1 MDAIICFIVGDD
13 IGRIGAIYI
22 HRVSV
27 AMWLAEYPILAFHNN
42 IVLCSRRSINLSLS
56 SSGCSDRY

>member
-1 MDAIICFIVGDD
+1 MDAIIWSIVGDD

-42 IVLCSRRSINLSLS
+42 IVLCSRE
-56 SSGCSDRY
+56 DQ